1 MYSPKRLQEEIHGK
15 GRRASWVAEQAGFD
29 RTTIYRYMDG
39 SRNITD
45 DAAHRIADVLE
56 IPVERLLEESG
67 VAA

>member
-15 GRRASWVAEQAGFD
+15 GRRVSWIAEQIGVD

-39 SRNITD
+39 SRNITE
-45 DAAHRIADVLE
+45 DAAKRIAAVLE
-56 IPVERLLEESG
+56 IPVEALEEER

>member
-1 MYSPKRLQEEIHGK
+1 MYSSKRLQDEIHGK
-15 GRRASWVAEQAGFD
+15 GRRVSWIAKQAGME

-45 DAAHRIADVLE
+45 NAARRIAEVLE
-56 IPVERLLEESG
+56 IPVESLRDEQQ